1 MAQKDLRQYNTP
13 FSHRIC
19 ERLDIPDDVCKNCSH
34 IEIVSNCCA
43 MVDGC
48 KSVLEYNDSLIKL
61 NLGRNCVSFCG
72 SGLTIKSL
80 DSQQAIIEGMII
92 AIEFSG

>member
-1 MAQKDLRQYNTP
+1 MAGKDIRQYNAP

-19 ERLDIPDDVCKNCSH
+19 EKLEIPDDVCSNCSH

-48 KSVLEYNDSLIKL
+48 RGVLEYGEDIIRL
-61 NLGRNCVSFCG
+61 NTGRNNISISG
-72 SGLTIKSL
+72 NGLTIKSL
-80 DSQQAIIEGMII
+80 DCQQAIIEGII
-92 AIEFSG
+92 VAIEFS